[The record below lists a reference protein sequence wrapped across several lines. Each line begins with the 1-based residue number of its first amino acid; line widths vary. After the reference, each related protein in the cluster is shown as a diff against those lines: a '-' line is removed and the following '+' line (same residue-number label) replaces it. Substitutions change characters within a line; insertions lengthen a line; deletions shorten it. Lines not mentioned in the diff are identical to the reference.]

1 MIRILSIDKQ
11 LSIKIEYTRSVQ
23 NVKQSEQLNGFE
35 KWNSNG
41 FVILFVIKLS
51 IDSRNPLSS
60 IIIIIHDISISG
72 SIVVQFIVFVP
83 YFLFNS
89 SYIIL
94 QYSRI
99 CCIQNFSH

>member
-11 LSIKIEYTRSVQ
+11 LSIKIEYTRRVQ

-41 FVILFVIKLS
+41 FVILFDIKFS
-51 IDSRNPLSS
+51 IDSRNPLSN
-60 IIIIIHDISISG
+60 INIIIHDISISG

-89 SYIIL
+89 CYIIL
-94 QYSRI
+94 QHS
-99 CCIQNFSH
+99 